1 MVIEVFICASG
12 MSAKSARML
21 PTCDIGTPTLPTSPR
36 DNAWSES
43 YPVCVGRSKAT
54 ERPVCPL
61 ARLRRKS
68 SLLAA
73 ALEWPAYVRMTHAG
87 SLPARL
93 PGRLPG
99 RLRGRLPGRSA
110 VRWPG
115 ARHGPL
121 LGRPDCAVDAPRDL
135 PAGAAPLGGPHRV
148 K

>member
-36 DNAWSES
+36 DNAWSGS

-68 SLLAA
+68 SLLAM

-87 SLPARL
+87 SLPGRL

-99 RLRGRLPGRSA
+99 PLS
-110 VRWPG
+110 
-115 ARHGPL
+115 GPL
-121 LGRPDCAVDAPRDL
+121 LGRSVCAFDITLNL
-135 PAGAAPLGGPHRV
+135 PAGAAPLGGPHLSLIHISEPTRPY
-148 K
+148 